1 MSSSGDYTQH
11 PSIRLSLRTH
21 VCSDVPLPFDSA
33 RYETAAKWP
42 ESRTKRHC
50 QALSGSR
57 RTRNSRLL
65 IRGFG
70 VRVPGGAPVL
80 TWVFTRF
87 GSPREGRFR
96 PMFAPRL
103 LVSPDLVPRA
113 VLVR

>member
-1 MSSSGDYTQH
+1 MQNRG
-11 PSIRLSLRTH
+11 
-21 VCSDVPLPFDSA
+21 
-33 RYETAAKWP
+33 
-42 ESRTKRHC
+42 
-50 QALSGSR
+50 
-57 RTRNSRLL
+57 LL

-80 TWVFTRF
+80 TWGFTRF

-113 VLVR
+113 ALVGLAPARSARPVYRPGQSIRPGPAPSDGITQREDGPVWQPQVPAVPAL